1 MENKKRKNFYGYF
14 GKSKS
19 TYTIG
24 EEEKKYY
31 LERPGPRPVSIGNE
45 FFREIRE
52 KNYFYIDKSLYIKN
66 IIDDASK
73 VILITRPRRFGKTL
87 NMDMLKCFFNIEE
100 DSREIFKGLKI
111 MEQGE
116 NYTNYLNSMPVIYL
130 TLKDVMGGSF
140 ETMIGWLKSS
150 ISDMYR
156 QHESLLNNK
165 KIDEEVKIKIKD
177 YINKKVEEENLIS
190 SVRELAAILESVYG
204 KKVLILLDEYDVP
217 LQNAYVS
224 GFYEEAIKYLKP
236 FYANIFKGNPYME
249 KAVLTGVS
257 RVSKETIFS

>member
-140 ETMIGWLKSS
+140 ETMIALLKTCISNMYKQHNNLLDNKKLRTQQRERVRKYIDKEMEKEELLSS
-150 ISDMYR
+150 I
-156 QHESLLNNK
+156 N
-165 KIDEEVKIKIKD
+165 
-177 YINKKVEEENLIS
+177 
-190 SVRELAAILESVYG
+190 ELAELLESVYG
-204 KKVLILLDEYDVP
+204 KKVLLLLDEYDVP

-224 GFYEEAIKYLKP
+224 GFYGEAIEYLKI
-236 FYANIFKGNPYME
+236 FYANSFKGNAYIE